1 MFSSNFLLCHNFHT
15 IIQNFVWLSC
25 LFHVMVANIELS
37 ILQRRKRI
45 SLAPTNIP
53 FSFYPDTIGI
63 EFKYSCKTNITW
75 NLTSRYSSNVIK
87 ITGHLINGH
96 FRFGN
101 SSGHLPIFFFPST
114 LLFHY
119 ISSDVNLL
127 TSIFRPLWTSKNTLH
142 IQNPSIE

>member
-53 FSFYPDTIGI
+53 FSFYPDTIRI

-96 FRFGN
+96 FRFKTVGD
-101 SSGHLPIFFFPST
+101 ICRYFFFLQLFSSITFLQMSIDWLRFSGPYGPQKT
-114 LLFHY
+114 LC
-119 ISSDVNLL
+119 
-127 TSIFRPLWTSKNTLH
+127 TFRIIP
-142 IQNPSIE
+142 